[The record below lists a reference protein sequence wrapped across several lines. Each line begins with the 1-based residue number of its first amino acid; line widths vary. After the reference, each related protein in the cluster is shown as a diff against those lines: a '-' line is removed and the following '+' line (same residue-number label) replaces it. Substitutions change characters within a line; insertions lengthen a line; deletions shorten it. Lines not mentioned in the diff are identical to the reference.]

1 MKIEKLKIH
10 PVISDNQTHRLNFI
24 SGRYLS
30 EQEFDLMQR
39 YVDERCED
47 LLLTMHPG
55 IVQGLDVSLREDQPE
70 FPIQINPGLA
80 VSWSGRA
87 ISTRFPIH
95 FHWKDLRKNYRAEQ
109 YIDGQITDGFY
120 FLTLRRG
127 VVILDEEKEADP
139 CVRTEADPLRD
150 SRLETI
156 AQVNLQYIPVASS
169 LMNFSRQ
176 RACMRILKKMLKS
189 DFFAQNPDEVKLA
202 VVKIKDNELLWL
214 DVKAARF
221 MAQENTVYQ
230 TMLDYWT
237 AILKSPTAFRLDTTD
252 SVDLNPSHTLNQI
265 LGIDFL
271 PAAGRFP
278 EKLIENIAGKQNSS
292 TPAVWQRP
300 ILKFNPDGLQV
311 EILPVPANSV
321 NGVIK
326 DELNR
331 GVVDLLNGEAD
342 RIRLMV
348 AVNPDDY
355 HPRLMDL
362 PEIDR
367 DLIDDLKLR
376 QQTALDAYEDWGKQ
390 YFKIY
395 ENLDAAASFE
405 GSSNV
410 PTKKTSEIFSNVYLT
425 LAPKAS
431 FTLINNEVKR
441 KALNIPAEIDPPHGV
456 NKILN
461 DIVRARQ
468 SKLKTGEELPRPYS
482 LHGIASEVTATENLK
497 SGADGLY
504 KKRIKIKEDI
514 EEIEDYI
521 LRSNQVIDELRDYLS
536 LQRQQL
542 DSITVS
548 FAALAGGIPGDG
560 TGLKLMRR
568 ADGLTFTTKKA
579 TT

>member
-1 MKIEKLKIH
+1 MQFEQLKIH

-24 SGRYLS
+24 SGRHLS

-47 LLLTMHPG
+47 LLLSMHPG
-55 IVQGLDVSLREDQPE
+55 IVQGLDVSFREDQPE

-87 ISTRFPIH
+87 IGSRFPIR
-95 FHWKDLRKNYRAEQ
+95 FRWEDLRKNYRAEQ
-109 YIDGQITDGFY
+109 FIDGQITDGFY

-127 VVILDEEKEADP
+127 VVIVDEETDDDP

-156 AQVNLQYIPVASS
+156 AQLNLQYIPVASS
-169 LMNFSRQ
+169 LMEFSRQ
-176 RACMRILKKMLKS
+176 RACMRILKKMLKPELFS
-189 DFFAQNPDEVKLA
+189 QNPHEVKIA
-202 VVKIKDNELLWL
+202 IVKIKDNKMLWL

-221 MAQENTVYQ
+221 MARENTVYQ
-230 TMLDYWT
+230 TLLDYWIT
-237 AILKSPTAFRLDTTD
+237 IVKSPTSFRLDATD
-252 SVDLNPSHTLNQI
+252 PIDLDPAHSLNQI
-265 LGIDFL
+265 LGVDFL
-271 PAAGRFP
+271 PAAGQFP
-278 EKLIENIAGKQNSS
+278 EKLIENIPGKQNSS
-292 TPAVWQRP
+292 TPALWERP
-300 ILKFNPDGLQV
+300 RLKFNPDGLQI
-311 EILPVPANSV
+311 EIVPVPANSV

-326 DELNR
+326 EELNR

-348 AVNPDDY
+348 AVNPDNY

-362 PEIDR
+362 PEIDQ

-376 QQTALDAYEDWGKQ
+376 QQHAVDAYEAWGKQ
-390 YFKIY
+390 YYKIY
-395 ENLDAAASFE
+395 ENLDAVAAFE
-405 GSSNV
+405 GSSNI
-410 PTKKTSEIFSNVYLT
+410 PTQKTIETFSNFYLT

-431 FTLINNEVKR
+431 FTLINNDAKR
-441 KALNIPAEIDPPHGV
+441 KALNIPAEIDPPHSV

-461 DIVRARQ
+461 DMVSARR

-482 LHGIASEVTATENLK
+482 LHDTASEVTTTENLK
-497 SGADGLY
+497 SGTDGLY
-504 KKRIKIKEDI
+504 KKRIEIKEDI

-548 FAALAGGIPGDG
+548 FATLAGGIPGDG
-560 TGLKLMRR
+560 TGLKLMRW
-568 ADGLTFTTKKA
+568 ADGLTFTPKKS